1 MPLCMPRFDVSD
13 DDLITPATADLP
25 GGFSARVSPEP
36 ACDGELPSMFDGPQ
50 PAFECVAGIPTP
62 IASPLHVALALAF
75 DHLEREL
82 ARLTF
87 RWQAHAPVARIE
99 KLTGDFAA
107 FMGVVLEDVELE
119 PVYTR
124 SAETAMLVHDTYV
137 RLITVAGALREG
149 LDERWAAAADLERAY
164 ARAEALLDAFTPF
177 VGLADRA
184 MRRICLERET
194 LEGAL
199 RWLGDQ
205 LDEEAAER
213 CRAAEAYVP
222 QGIVRVTRNGPADN

>member
-1 MPLCMPRFDVSD
+1 MPRFDVLD
-13 DDLITPATADLP
+13 DDLITPVP
-25 GGFSARVSPEP
+25 GELREGFSARVSPER
-36 ACDGELPSMFDGPQ
+36 AFDGELPSMFDGPRIGG
-50 PAFECVAGIPTP
+50 ECLAGIPTP
-62 IASPLHVALALAF
+62 IASPLHAGLAIAF
-75 DHLEREL
+75 DQLELEL
-82 ARLTF
+82 ARLSF
-87 RWQAHAPVARIE
+87 RWHSHAPVTRIDR
-99 KLTGDFAA
+99 LTRDFAG

-149 LDERWAAAADLERAY
+149 IDERWAPSVDLETAY
-164 ARAEALLDAFTPF
+164 AYAEALLDAFTPF
-177 VGLADRA
+177 VGIADRA

-213 CRAAEAYVP
+213 CRAAEAFEPDGV
-222 QGIVRVTRNGPADN
+222 VRVTRNGRVHN

>member
-1 MPLCMPRFDVSD
+1 MWSRMHSDFSD
-13 DDLITPATADLP
+13 DDHTPATADLQ
-25 GGFSARVSPEP
+25 GGFSVSALGEP
-36 ACDGELPSMFDGPQ
+36 VLDGDLPSMFDGPRSDCD
-50 PAFECVAGIPTP
+50 CVAGIPTP
-62 IASPLHVALALAF
+62 IASPLHIELALAF
-75 DHLEREL
+75 DELEHALAHLKH
-82 ARLTF
+82 
-87 RWQAHAPVARIE
+87 RWDPRAPEARIE
-99 KLTGDFAA
+99 RLIHDFAS
-107 FMGVVLEDVELE
+107 FMAILLDDVELE

-149 LDERWAAAADLERAY
+149 LDERWARRDLLDAAY
-164 ARAEALLDAFTPF
+164 ARAEGLLDAFTPF

-213 CRAAEAYVP
+213 CRAAESFVP
-222 QGIVRVTRNGPADN
+222 QGVVRVTRKTSVGN

>member
-1 MPLCMPRFDVSD
+1 MPRSDQFD
-13 DDLITPATADLP
+13 DDLITPATAELP

-36 ACDGELPSMFDGPQ
+36 AYDGDLPSMFDVPRLD
-50 PAFECVAGIPTP
+50 FECVAGIPTP
-62 IASPLHVALALAF
+62 IASPLHAGLALAF
-75 DHLEREL
+75 EHFELEL

-87 RWQAHAPVARIE
+87 RWYPHAPTARIE
-99 KLTGDFAA
+99 KLTHDFAG

-149 LDERWAAAADLERAY
+149 IDERWAPAADLEATY
-164 ARAEALLDAFTPF
+164 AHAEALLDAFTPF

-205 LDEEAAER
+205 LDEEAADR
-213 CRAAEAYVP
+213 CRAAEAFVP
-222 QGIVRVTRNGPADN
+222 EGIVRVTRNGPVNN